1 MSKEQRARATGP
13 GSESAVGDAGGDA
26 RVVLEHRMEEAR
38 ESIAQTVTEIKDTVV
53 DGYESVKET
62 VEGALDWREQFRSHP
77 VGWALGALAVGYV
90 VGNSVAAAARGAGG
104 DDRLISQLS
113 ALAERFTEELSDQ
126 GMKILTPVLSG
137 AVLVP
142 VLIDKVG
149 ELSGLDLS
157 GLASQLAAPQD
168 GGKGKVSRKGKKKK
182 EAGGKKK
189 GKKEKKDKRPA
200 SV

>member
-1 MSKEQRARATGP
+1 MSKEQRARSVGSATAPAAG
-13 GSESAVGDAGGDA
+13 EAGGETKEA
-26 RVVLEHRMEEAR
+26 LERRMDEAR

-53 DGYESVKET
+53 DKYEAVKES

-77 VGWALGALAVGYV
+77 VAWALGALAVGYV
-90 VGNSVAAAARGAGG
+90 VGNSVAAAARGAGD

-113 ALAERFTEELSDQ
+113 ALADRFTDELSEQ

-142 VLIDKVG
+142 ILIDKVG

-157 GLASQLAAPQD
+157 GLAAHLAAGQD
-168 GGKGKVSRKGKKKK
+168 GGKAKASAKGKKKK
-182 EAGGKKK
+182 NGGKKK
-189 GKKEKKDKRPA
+189 GKKEKKSKRA
-200 SV
+200 VTA